1 MQDSQELR
9 DVILNAGID
18 PLLIMDKTKEFLRLL
33 QMKLPAGCL
42 QKAEACRHII
52 AIELACRVENVPFEK
67 SRLLRLSSVN
77 TNEYKRSLNTCKTVL
92 NLTWNAVAIFHVLA
106 IQYGDD
112 LKDIA
117 QNILTEYKLSQSN
130 SGKFRTINLDVTSS
144 LYQSAAFF
152 LAAKR
157 KKVLGP
163 NSIVDN
169 NGFF

>member
-1 MQDSQELR
+1 M
-9 DVILNAGID
+9 VLNAGID

-77 TNEYKRSLNTCKTVL
+77 ANEYKRSLNTCKTVL

-112 LKDIA
+112 LRAEA
-117 QNILTEYKLSQSN
+117 QNILSEYKLTQSN

-157 KKVLGP
+157 KKVIDRFT
-163 NSIVDN
+163 IVVFN
-169 NGFF
+169 VSFKH